1 MPRKKTLDEFIIEAS
16 TIHNCKYDYSKVV
29 YNNSSENVIITCKIH
44 GDFLKSPQKH
54 LAGQGCRIC
63 NGYIALNQNSFLER
77 SNKKHG
83 GLYDYSKAEI
93 KSKKD
98 KVVIICRIHGEFEQ
112 LPGNHIKGQG
122 CPNCAQILKTQSQR
136 YSTEEFVN
144 SVSLIHGKKYDYTKV
159 NYINSQTKVEIICP
173 IHSSFYMKPNSHYN
187 GQGCPKCGRIEA
199 IKNIILDYSVFLER
213 AEKIHNNLYA
223 YKEDTYIN
231 YTSKMSVFCY
241 EHGFFEQTP
250 HSHISM
256 KTGCPKCGI
265 ERTAKKNQ
273 IGWDAVH
280 DLFLVTHGN
289 KYEYDQNSFVDVST
303 KIKIKCKKHGW
314 FDQKPFL
321 HYSGSGCKK
330 CGQSENGEKKQINF
344 NEFVNRSI
352 LIHGNKYKYS
362 ELNYINIF
370 KPIEIEC
377 SKHGI
382 FTQSP
387 RNHYRGSGCP
397 KCISSRGETLVR
409 LILEKYNIVYEEQ
422 KKFEDLIHKN
432 NLRCDFYLPEYGT
445 VIEYNGLQH
454 YEPIAVFGG
463 INGLIQTQKRDLIKY
478 GYLESNKIK
487 LIIVRYDNN
496 NVEDYILEKLKN
508 NDLN

>member
-1 MPRKKTLDEFIIEAS
+1 MPRKKTVDEFIIEAS

-98 KVVIICRIHGEFEQ
+98 KVIIICRIHGEFEQ

-187 GQGCPKCGRIEA
+187 GQGCPQCGRIEA

-280 DLFLVTHGN
+280 DLFFVTHGN
-289 KYEYDQNSFVDVST
+289 KYEYDQNSFFDVST

-314 FDQKPFL
+314 FDQKPYV
-321 HYSGSGCKK
+321 HYNGSGCNK
-330 CGQSENGEKKQINF
+330 CAIEEVHDKQKIGF
-344 NEFVNRSI
+344 KEFVQRSEK
-352 LIHGNKYKYS
+352 IHGNKFHYNKFTFKD
-362 ELNYINIF
+362 IF
-370 KPIEIEC
+370 SVVEIEC
-377 SKHGI
+377 PKHGSFI
-382 FTQSP
+382 QKP
-387 RNHYRGSGCP
+387 RDHYRGSGCP
-397 KCISSRGETLVR
+397 KCNSSRGETLVR
-409 LILEKYNIVYEEQ
+409 LILEKHNIVYDEQ

-432 NLRCDFYLPEYGT
+432 NLRCDFYLPEYDT

-478 GYLESNKIK
+478 VYLESNKIK
-487 LIIVRYDNN
+487 LIIIRYDNN
-496 NVEDYILEKLKN
+496 DVEDYLLEKLKN

>member
-1 MPRKKTLDEFIIEAS
+1 MPRKKTVDEFIIEAS

-83 GLYDYSKAEI
+83 GLYDYSKAKI

-98 KVVIICRIHGEFEQ
+98 KVIIICRIHGEFEQ

-187 GQGCPKCGRIEA
+187 GQGCPQCGRIEA

-231 YTSKMSVFCY
+231 Y
-241 EHGFFEQTP
+241 
-250 HSHISM
+250 
-256 KTGCPKCGI
+256 
-265 ERTAKKNQ
+265 
-273 IGWDAVH
+273 
-280 DLFLVTHGN
+280 
-289 KYEYDQNSFVDVST
+289 
-303 KIKIKCKKHGW
+303 
-314 FDQKPFL
+314 
-321 HYSGSGCKK
+321 
-330 CGQSENGEKKQINF
+330 
-344 NEFVNRSI
+344 
-352 LIHGNKYKYS
+352 
-362 ELNYINIF
+362 
-370 KPIEIEC
+370 
-377 SKHGI
+377 
-382 FTQSP
+382 
-387 RNHYRGSGCP
+387 
-397 KCISSRGETLVR
+397 SR
-409 LILEKYNIVYEEQ
+409 
-422 KKFEDLIHKN
+422 
-432 NLRCDFYLPEYGT
+432 
-445 VIEYNGLQH
+445 
-454 YEPIAVFGG
+454 
-463 INGLIQTQKRDLIKY
+463 
-478 GYLESNKIK
+478 
-487 LIIVRYDNN
+487 
-496 NVEDYILEKLKN
+496 
-508 NDLN
+508 